1 MKKLWLFI
9 GLSAVLQIL
18 CGREEEWKFDFEKPS
33 LPLSVT
39 KDLFQNKAPVFKPYG
54 TVQIVEASFE
64 KQKKAAKFY
73 QGSHS
78 CRSKHWETIAV
89 QALLQANKGTVLFYR
104 PQK

>member
-33 LPLSVT
+33 LPSSVT

-54 TVQIVEASFE
+54 TVQIVKASFE
-64 KQKKAAKFY
+64 KQKKKMKNY
-73 QGSHS
+73 QM
-78 CRSKHWETIAV
+78 I
-89 QALLQANKGTVLFYR
+89 QQLLF
-104 PQK
+104 